1 MKLIHQKSNGGLSMR
16 ELENCNNIVIILL
29 LIELGGEAWADK
41 EMSLCK
47 VTRLTA
53 GRNVMVSLQ

>member
-1 MKLIHQKSNGGLSMR
+1 MR
-16 ELENCNNIVIILL
+16 EPENCNNIVIILL